1 MGKVTRP
8 ILTGVFPRKRLF
20 GLLDGMRERP
30 IIGVSG
36 PAGCGKTTLVS
47 SYLEARGLPC
57 LWFQVDEGDADPA
70 TFFYYLGQAAKKAS
84 PHKRKPLPLLT
95 AEYREDIPIFA
106 LRYFENL
113 YSRLKP
119 PSVAVFDNYQD
130 IPDGSPFHELILN
143 GLSHIPEGINVIL
156 ISRREPPPALIRLR
170 ANHLMEL
177 IGWNELR
184 LTLEESGGIVRF
196 RAQQKLSKKV
206 MRHLHETA
214 DGWAAGLV
222 LMLESIKRGI
232 EPRLLGKPT
241 PQEILDY
248 FGNELFDRRDKE
260 TQDFFLK
267 TAFLPKMTA
276 KMAEGLTGVPACGRI
291 LSTFSRE
298 NFFTVRSF
306 HAEPRYQFH
315 RLFRD
320 FLLARARETF
330 SQEALLALHHQAAKL
345 LEENGQA
352 EAAVSLLR
360 EVGDWEGMVLLIL
373 KQAPLMVEQGRDR
386 LLQEWLST
394 LPKDVMEINPWL
406 LYWMGAC
413 RLPSDPSRSQPCFEK
428 AFEGFKTQND
438 VTGIYLAL
446 AGIVESIVF
455 ASADFKL
462 LDRWI
467 PVLEETMH
475 RLKDFPSDPIEL
487 RFKLALFYALYF
499 RGAQPPETEA
509 WAERVLALAEGSSS
523 LNPKIDTLVRLAIY
537 RCNLGDFGKAALAVD
552 ALRKLAHSRDVSPL
566 NRIRAKFAELIFY
579 QYTGLYEKCLNAVND
594 SLHLSRTSGIR
605 IFDRHFLLQG
615 VFSALFLGDYKTAA
629 RMLDEMASSL
639 SSLKPWGICYYHV
652 LRTREA
658 LHRGDLGQASVHADL
673 ALKLGTQVGMPFTLG
688 WCHYE
693 KACLLHELRRH
704 REAAKH
710 LSQVLD
716 IARNMGSK
724 NLEFFALLAEA
735 LFAFDQGEEVLG
747 LLSFRKA
754 LALGRERGYFRT
766 WIQKPSAMAGLCAK
780 ALEAGIEVE
789 YVQELIRRLN
799 IVPDQTPWHLDNWP
813 WPLKIFTLG
822 RFELIRDGNPIPFSR
837 KAQQRP
843 LSLLKALIA
852 LGGKEVREEQI
863 ADALWPGADGDAA
876 HHSFET
882 TLYRLRKLIGHEKV
896 IRFREGRITLDD
908 RYCWVDLWAFDH
920 ILEEADAQ
928 RKKGLTDHFIHLA
941 EKALELYRGSFLAGE
956 TEQPWV
962 LSLRERLRS
971 EFLRN
976 MRWLGHSWEKDGQ
989 WEKALERFQRGL
1001 EIDDLAEEF
1010 YQHLMVCYDQLGR
1023 RTEALSVYTRCRR
1036 TLSAALGVEPSARI
1050 EAIYKSLLANRG
1062 PGETGTRRV

>member
-8 ILTGVFPRKRLF
+8 IVTGVFPRKRLF

-57 LWFQVDEGDADPA
+57 LWYQVDEGDADPA
-70 TFFYYLGQAAKKAS
+70 TFFYYLGQSAKRAS

-95 AEYREDIPIFA
+95 AEYREDIPTFA

-119 PSVAVFDNYQD
+119 PSVVVFDDYQD

-184 LTLEESGGIVRF
+184 LTSEESGGIVRF

-206 MRHLHETA
+206 IRHLHETA
-214 DGWAAGLV
+214 DGWAGGLV

-232 EPRLLGKPT
+232 EPRLLGKLT
-241 PQEILDY
+241 PEEILDY

-298 NFFTVRSF
+298 NLFTVRSF
-306 HAEPRYQFH
+306 HTEPRYQFH
-315 RLFRD
+315 PLFRD

-330 SQEALLALHHQAAKL
+330 SQEALLALHHQAARL

-360 EVGDWEGMVLLIL
+360 EVGNWKGMVLLIL

-394 LPKDVMEINPWL
+394 LPKDVMESNPWL

-438 VTGIYLAL
+438 VTGIYLTL
-446 AGIVESIVF
+446 AGIVESIIF
-455 ASADFKL
+455 AAADFKL
-462 LDRWI
+462 LDQWI

-475 RLKDFPSDPIEL
+475 RFQDFPSDPIEL

-499 RGAQPPETEA
+499 RGAQHPETEA

-523 LNPKIDTLVRLAIY
+523 LNPKIDTLVRLTIY
-537 RCNLGDFGKAALAVD
+537 RCNIGDFGKAALAVD
-552 ALRKLAHSRDVSPL
+552 ALQKLAHSKDVSPL
-566 NRIRAKFAELIFY
+566 NRIRGKFAELIFY
-579 QYTGLYEKCLNAVND
+579 QYTGLYEKCLNAVYD

-605 IFDRHFLLQG
+605 IFDRHFFLQG

-629 RMLDEMASSL
+629 RWLDEMASSL
-639 SSLKPWGICYYHV
+639 SRIKPWGICYYHA

-735 LFAFDQGEEVLG
+735 LFAFDQGEEGLG
-747 LLSFRKA
+747 LVSFRQA

-799 IVPDQTPWHLDNWP
+799 IVPDQKAWHLENWP
-813 WPLKIFTLG
+813 WPVKIFTLG
-822 RFELIRDGNPIPFSR
+822 RFGLFHDEKPAGFSR
-837 KAQQRP
+837 KVQQKP
-843 LSLLKALIA
+843 LAMLKVIIA
-852 LGGKEVREEQI
+852 LGGKEIKEEQLSDI
-863 ADALWPGADGDAA
+863 LWPEADGDDA
-876 HHSFET
+876 HHSFKT
-882 TLYRLRKLIGHEKV
+882 TQHRLRQLIGHENAIQHK
-896 IRFREGRITLDD
+896 EGRLTLDE
-908 RYCWVDLWAFDH
+908 RQCWVDVWA
-920 ILEEADAQ
+920 LEWLLGQAEVE
-928 RKKGLTDHFIHLA
+928 KKRGSA
-941 EKALELYRGSFLAGE
+941 EKAVQCIEKAIDLYQGPFLADE
-956 TEQPWV
+956 IEQSWMISP
-962 LSLRERLRS
+962 RERLRS
-971 EFLRN
+971 WFIRN
-976 MRWLGHSWEKDGQ
+976 LIWLGHYWQDQEE
-989 WEKALERFQRGL
+989 WEKAIDSFQRGL
-1001 EIDDLAEEF
+1001 EIDDVAEDSYQQLMIC
-1010 YQHLMVCYDQLGR
+1010 YQHLGR
-1023 RTEALSVYTRCRR
+1023 RTEALAIYQRCRK
-1036 TLSAALGVEPSARI
+1036 TLSTILRIDPSPKT
-1050 EAIYKSLLANRG
+1050 EAIYKSLNSDG
-1062 PGETGTRRV
+1062 KI